1 VDTKISLK
9 VWSNCLTPPPL
20 SIFQRDLDFNV
31 DIDFKG
37 QLCEVSKTS
46 EYRMR

>member
-1 VDTKISLK
+1 MLGVSCYFVVTLFQ
-9 VWSNCLTPPPL
+9 WFL
-20 SIFQRDLDFNV
+20 FQRDLDFTV